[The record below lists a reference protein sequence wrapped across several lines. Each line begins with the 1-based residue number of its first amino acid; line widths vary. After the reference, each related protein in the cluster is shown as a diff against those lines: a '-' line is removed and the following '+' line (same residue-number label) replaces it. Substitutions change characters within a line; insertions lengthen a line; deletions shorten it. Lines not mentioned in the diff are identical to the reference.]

1 MKISI
6 LGTDYT
12 ITKKAYADEPDFE
25 KRSINGFCDSSLK
38 QIVICDMTTYP
49 GFENEPKAALA
60 IDEQETLRHEIV
72 HAFLSESGLA
82 DSSLQYNGP
91 WAKNEEMVDWFA
103 LIGPKIFKAWHEA
116 GAMPKP
122 V

>member
-38 QIVICDMTTYP
+38 QIAICDMTTYP
-49 GFENEPKAALA
+49 GFENEPKAALV

-72 HAFLSESGLA
+72 HAFLFESGLA

-91 WAKNEEMVDWFA
+91 WAKNEEMVDWFG

-116 GAMPKP
+116 GAMPKA

>member
-91 WAKNEEMVDWFA
+91 WAKNEEMVDWIA
-103 LIGPKIFKAWHEA
+103 LNGPKLYKAWVEA
-116 GAMPKP
+116 GAVHQK